1 VLALYYALIFLG
13 VDRRGRI
20 KDTSQRSHASK
31 EDRYANSVSF
41 LTVTCMISRHDF
53 EVAQPHGA
61 VWCPHMPT
69 FRALKSL
76 VRTLSTTAASTPE
89 LAGTAPPHRCYIFL
103 HTPQPPSEYPAKYS
117 TPAQRA
123 LLLRTAKWGGSV
135 NFSWSKDQP
144 AVPVRP
150 PGEEEKQ
157 EYRLTAFANPQ
168 GKLEAVVSMEN
179 IDEVEKQLRV
189 HAEAAESA
197 TEAIPANTNDVH
209 LYVCTHGS
217 RDCRCGDTGGAVAQ
231 AIRDELRKRRDFN
244 PSDPSTRIRL
254 AEVAHV
260 GGHKYALD
268 ACSSKPHHSCT
279 ILDTQQT
286 SSYTRTENGMS
297 CRLFLMLFT
306 RVYPV

>member
-1 VLALYYALIFLG
+1 
-13 VDRRGRI
+13 
-20 KDTSQRSHASK
+20 
-31 EDRYANSVSF
+31 
-41 LTVTCMISRHDF
+41 
-53 EVAQPHGA
+53 
-61 VWCPHMPT
+61 MPT

-76 VRTLSTTAASTPE
+76 ARTLSTTATSTPE

-103 HTPQPPSEYPAKYS
+103 HTSQPPSEYPAKYS
-117 TPAQRA
+117 TPTQRA

-144 AVPVRP
+144 AVPARP

-157 EYRLTAFANPQ
+157 EYHLTAFANLR

-179 IDEVEKQLRV
+179 IDEVEEQLRV
-189 HAEAAESA
+189 HTEAAEGA
-197 TEAIPANTNDVH
+197 TEAIPANTGDVH

-217 RDCRCGDTGGAVAQ
+217 RDCSCGDTGGAVVQ

-244 PSDPSTRIRL
+244 PSDPSTRIQL

-268 ACSSKPHHSCT
+268 AYSPKPDHLRT

-297 CRLFLMLFT
+297 WCLLLMLST
-306 RVYPV
+306 HIYQVLII